1 MSIPVYISSAAAW
14 IPPAESARKAVA
26 DGKYNAKDLVPNNIL
41 CLPVVSDDTSVPDMA
56 AIAGR
61 RALDRAAD
69 VVGDRIDMIVHASIY
84 HQGRDYGWTSAPY
97 VQRELGI
104 TGAFAVN
111 VQQLSNGGMVAMDLA
126 MAQLEAGRGTSALIT
141 TADRFC
147 LPGMDRWRGAY
158 GILLGDGATAMVMST
173 RGGFARVHAIES
185 LTDASLEP
193 LHRGAHPFTTSS
205 QAQVEDLRA
214 PKKSYL
220 EEVGKE
226 SVLQRCE
233 EALVTVVGSVLKT
246 TGRALDDFA
255 RILMPNLGHELMA
268 DQFLKPLGI
277 APERS
282 LMGWGRHT
290 GHLGAGDLT
299 AGVARLVEQKELRP
313 GDHVLL
319 IGAGGGYSLTV
330 AVVEIESVPTW
341 PDATTDFALPADIT
355 GGERP

>member
-1 MSIPVYISSAAAW
+1 M
-14 IPPAESARKAVA
+14 A
-26 DGKYNAKDLVPNNIL
+26 DGKYNAQDLVPNNIL
-41 CLPVVSDDTSVPDMA
+41 CLPVVADGTSVPDMA

-61 RALDRAAD
+61 RALERAAG
-69 VVGDRIDMIVHASIY
+69 VMGDGVDMIVHASIY

-141 TADRFC
+141 SSDRFC
-147 LPGMDRWRGAY
+147 LPGIDRWQGAY
-158 GILLGDGATAMVMST
+158 GILLGDGATAMVLST
-173 RGGFARVHAIES
+173 AGGFARIHAIES

-193 LHRGAHPFTTSS
+193 LHRGSHPFTTSS
-205 QAQVEDLRA
+205 QAEAEDLRA

-233 EALVTVVGSVLKT
+233 EALAALVGSLLES
-246 TGRALDDFA
+246 TGRTLDDFA
-255 RILMPNLGHELMA
+255 RILLPNLGHELMGS
-268 DQFLKPLGI
+268 QFLKPLGI
-277 APERS
+277 SPERS
-282 LMGWGRHT
+282 LMDWGRYT
-290 GHLGAGDLT
+290 GHLGAGDLS
-299 AGVARLVEQKELRP
+299 AGVARLVEKKEVGR

-319 IGAGGGYSLTV
+319 IGAGGGYSLTA
-330 AVVEIESVPTW
+330 AVVEIESVPDW
-341 PDATTDFALPADIT
+341 PDISTDFPLPADVT
-355 GGERP
+355 A